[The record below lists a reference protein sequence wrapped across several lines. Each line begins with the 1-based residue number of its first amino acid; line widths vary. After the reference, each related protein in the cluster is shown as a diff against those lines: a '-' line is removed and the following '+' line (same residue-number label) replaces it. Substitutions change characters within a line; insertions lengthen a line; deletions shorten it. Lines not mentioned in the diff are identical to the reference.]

1 MNAYTFAVHPHACTD
16 AEMDMDD
23 RFTKGGRQ
31 EQDEGGLVQCLINL
45 LDGEEGT
52 ASRPAS
58 VLIS

>member
-1 MNAYTFAVHPHACTD
+1 
-16 AEMDMDD
+16 MDMDDADLD

-31 EQDEGGLVQCLINL
+31 EQDEGAGAVLNL